1 MKKPILILI
10 SLLLLTGVSE
20 SKEVSYLHE
29 RNGIKYEVNSEEPFS
44 GTHIEYDENGQ
55 RRTTYRNGKP
65 KGLFTTWFKNGHRQK
80 EYEGYLNNRNREGLW
95 TWWYEN
101 GQKREEIDYRNSKK
115 EGLSIVWYENGQKEY
130 EGNFI
135 DGKKEGLWTYW
146 YKKNGQKKFEGNL
159 IDGKKEGLCT
169 WWDKEGNVTETEIY
183 KDDELV
189 D

>member
-29 RNGIKYEVNSEEPFS
+29 RNGIKYEVNSEIPYTGSYIDHPES
-44 GTHIEYDENGQ
+44 GR
-55 RRTTYRNGKP
+55 RRTSYVDGKP

-80 EYEGYLNNRNREGLW
+80 EYEGYLNNRNR
-95 TWWYEN
+95 
-101 GQKREEIDYRNSKK
+101 
-115 EGLSIVWYENGQKEY
+115 
-130 EGNFI
+130 
-135 DGKKEGLWTYW
+135 EGLWTYW